1 MKSKIYLNGSLIE
14 VSTFKG
20 GEVQINLE
28 QDLHI
33 NSGCHSVEAH
43 LKCSNGIIALCQLMD
58 VLNSCRF
65 NIIDLQ
71 LPYVPYARYDRRM
84 KKVDSQSL
92 KVFANILNSL
102 NFNKVTIA
110 DPHSNVV
117 ENLIDRSVII
127 PQHKIVQLFNI
138 DIKKYTHIVSPDQ
151 GASKKIKALSD
162 MYNIPIIHCD
172 KARDSSDMIANVL
185 IHDEVPK
192 DAVLLIVDDICDGG
206 GTFLSVAS
214 ELQKINP
221 SAYMTL
227 VVTHGIFSAG
237 FALEFHFWGIIV
249 PISFSFVAIYSNKLQ
264 TY

>member
-14 VSTFKG
+14 ISTFKG

-28 QDLHI
+28 QDLYI
-33 NSGCHSVEAH
+33 NSDRHNVEAH
-43 LKCSNGIIALCQLMD
+43 LKCSDGIIALCQLMD

-92 KVFANILNSL
+92 KVFVNILNSL

-127 PQHKIVQLFNI
+127 DDLNK
-138 DIKKYTHIVSPDQ
+138 
-151 GASKKIKALSD
+151 
-162 MYNIPIIHCD
+162 
-172 KARDSSDMIANVL
+172 RVL
-185 IHDEVPK
+185 
-192 DAVLLIVDDICDGG
+192 
-206 GTFLSVAS
+206 
-214 ELQKINP
+214 ELEQEI
-221 SAYMTL
+221 
-227 VVTHGIFSAG
+227 
-237 FALEFHFWGIIV
+237 
-249 PISFSFVAIYSNKLQ
+249 
-264 TY
+264 

>member
-102 NFNKVTIA
+102 NFNKVTID

-127 PQHKIVQLFNI
+127 PQHKIVQLFDI

-172 KARDSSDMIANVL
+172 KARDSSDMIASVL

-206 GTFLSVAS
+206 RTFIEVSKALKAKGALSVD
-214 ELQKINP
+214 LF
-221 SAYMTL
+221 
-227 VVTHGIFSAG
+227 VTHGIFSYGADVI
-237 FALEFHFWGIIV
+237 LDYIDNIHCK
-249 PISFSFVAIYSNKLQ
+249 YSWIKSENINYSILF
-264 TY
+264 